1 MVVDNLFNAIHT
13 GVTDFDCGTIKD
25 FSKFVVFREVL
36 FTRVRNLCPRLVL
49 TFLLNGGLYQS
60 MLFCCL
66 SFHLLVVGGL

>member
-36 FTRVRNLCPRLVL
+36 V
-49 TFLLNGGLYQS
+49 
-60 MLFCCL
+60 
-66 SFHLLVVGGL
+66 H